1 MKFQK
6 SICAAAV
13 ITFLAAGCAAPGG
26 DKAAGS
32 ANNDT
37 AFRCAALGVGGALL
51 GAMVNGK
58 NGAANGALA
67 GLAACA
73 VVEIA
78 SRQTKNSAQVE
89 QQYRVSNR
97 NQLPPN
103 AKIDSY
109 TTVVSHTNVVAKP
122 GDHIKVQSNIRA
134 VSGANEPVQE
144 VRELLIAYA
153 PSGEEFKRGEKKVN
167 ESAGSG
173 EYDNSFTLKLPAD
186 APQGIYK
193 LKTEV
198 FLNGR
203 PASTKQSNFQVADL
217 GGGVRTVAMLDH

>member
-6 SICAAAV
+6 TICAACA
-13 ITFLAAGCAAPGG
+13 ITVFVSGCATPGNDQAAGPA
-26 DKAAGS
+26 S
-32 ANNDT
+32 NDT
-37 AFRCAALGVGGALL
+37 ALRCAAFGVGGALL
-51 GAMVNGK
+51 GAMISGK
-58 NGAANGALA
+58 SGAGKGALA

-78 SRQTKNSAQVE
+78 SRQTKTAAQVE

-97 NQLPPN
+97 SQLPPN

-109 TTVVSHTNVVAKP
+109 ATLVSPNGVVKA
-122 GDHIKVQSNIRA
+122 GDAIKIQSTIRA

-153 PSGEEFKRGEKKVN
+153 PTGEEFKRGEKKVN
-167 ESAGSG
+167 ETAGSG
-173 EYDNSFTLKLPAD
+173 EYDNSFTLKLPAG
-186 APQGIYK
+186 APQGVYK

-203 PASTKQSNFQVADL
+203 GAAVKESNLQVADL
-217 GGGVRTVAMLDH
+217 GGVRTVAMLDH